1 MRKRI
6 KQLARGK
13 FEYAKPE
20 LQISEE
26 EIAFSCLEG
35 EEYEGEFTIVAANH
49 VKIRGLVYSTNPR
62 MECLTPQFE
71 GETVRI
77 RYQFHSYGLNEGLT
91 ETGDFVIVCNQN
103 EISLSFC
110 ATISKKYVD
119 TSVGIVKN
127 LYDFSQLAKSNWSE
141 AFQLFYHKNFSNVI
155 KANEIKE
162 NMIYRGIIAAKPSNQ
177 NMEEFLIGIRKKEK
191 ISFTVDKAQFELH
204 GVTETLKESVEIK
217 KDNWGYIEINATCD
231 GDFVR
236 IEKKK
241 IRSEDFIG
249 SVYTFEFYIDK
260 KELHAGRNFARII
273 LSSVYETKTI
283 EIVAEAKE
291 RSNDLKNNSTRE
303 KTGASESVP
312 EYLQK
317 KEYLA
322 GIMELYQA
330 YRLKRI
336 VTGVWANETVEIL
349 NHLHALEPEEPM
361 HVLMK
366 AQCLIIN
373 RQRQEAEWILE
384 EFKREW
390 IDRKSPVWGYY
401 LYIMTLIE
409 REPTY
414 VDRLTKEI
422 EGVFHEN
429 PDSVLLFWVLTF
441 LQEKYF
447 NNNALKLQTIEY
459 WVMKGCSSPYLYL
472 ESYYLIWQDPYL
484 LTKLKDFE
492 IRVLRWAVRHRAI
505 TKDIAIQIFQ
515 IMETEK
521 EFKPVLYDLLCAA
534 YEANPKPE
542 YVGIICSYLIKG
554 QQFDNKYHHWF
565 EMGIEL
571 ELRITSLY
579 EAYLLS
585 MDEREI
591 APVPKIIQM
600 YFQYDSGLPYKK
612 MAVLYNNIIASKTIN
627 PEVYQRY
634 CRAMG
639 KFSMEQIIAGHMDDN
654 LAVVYDDMLDLG
666 VINGE
671 IARAL
676 AHIIF
681 THKVVVFD
689 KKMVRAIIYQ
699 RQLKDPQIVPIVDNT
714 AYFQLYSQEYVLLF
728 EDEKGQRYTTGSI
741 PHQLQCL
748 MDAHKYLEKCLELS
762 PHQLPYLISYFDT
775 RQNYL
780 TFAPGDKERFRILM
794 FSEAISPEYK
804 SKMLP
809 EILRFY
815 QINAYDGMIEEY
827 LTKADYSKLEESTRR
842 FAIELLV
849 ENHLFDFAYEK
860 VTEYGID
867 QIGSAAKV
875 ALASYMIAQTDY
887 EEDEFLIRLSATAF
901 RAKKYNDKMLAYL
914 CQHFSGSTRDMLKLW
929 SVAKDYDIELFDLSE
944 RILVQAL
951 YAENLIA
958 DCIPVFAYFYEA
970 GGKDFITLAYV
981 TECAHRYF
989 VDNELLDD
997 DIFELIQARY
1007 VYNLELNDACKLALL
1022 RRFSEIPNLSERQ
1035 LTMED
1040 ELLAEYTRRNMHFAF
1055 YKRLNQELVLKYHL
1069 YDKVFLEYRTNP
1081 HSHVMLH
1088 YSRDE
1093 DGENFIKEDMLD
1105 VYDGI
1110 FVKSFVMFF
1119 GEAVQ
1124 YYISEER
1131 GNEIEVT
1138 ESSRIVNNDVYNKN
1152 DESRYNLLN
1161 QMLIS
1166 NTLQEE
1172 QELYYAM
1179 KQYSGYNEVTK
1190 NLFKII

>member
-13 FEYAKPE
+13 FEYAKPV
-20 LQISEE
+20 LSFSEE
-26 EIAFSCLEG
+26 EIAFTVIEG
-35 EEYEGEFTIVAANH
+35 EDYEGSFTISSENL
-49 VKIRGLVYSTNPR
+49 VKLRGLVYSTNPR

-77 RYQFHSYGLNEGLT
+77 RYQFHSFGLT
-91 ETGDFVIVCNQN
+91 EGQTEKGDFVIICEQN

-110 ATISKKYVD
+110 ASVSKKYAD
-119 TSVGIVKN
+119 TSVGTVKN
-127 LYDFSQLAKSNWSE
+127 LYDFSQLAKTNWSE
-141 AFQLFYHKNFSNVI
+141 AFQLFYHKDFSNII
-155 KANEIKE
+155 KENEIKE
-162 NMIYRGIIAAKPSNQ
+162 GMIYRGIMGAKPSNQ

-191 ISFTVDKAQFELH
+191 VSFALNKNSLEFYNLR
-204 GVTETLKESVEIK
+204 ETIKEAVEIK
-217 KDNWGYIEINATCD
+217 KDHWGYLEINATCD
-231 GDFVR
+231 SNFVR

-249 SVYTFEFYIDK
+249 SVYSFEFFIDVT
-260 KELHAGRNFARII
+260 ELHAGKNFAQIT
-273 LSSVYETKTI
+273 LSSVYETQTL
-283 EIVAEAKE
+283 EIVASVSDKVQKDEA
-291 RSNDLKNNSTRE
+291 LT
-303 KTGASESVP
+303 
-312 EYLQK
+312 LQK
-317 KEYLA
+317 KECQA

-336 VTGVWANETVEIL
+336 VTGVWANETIEIL
-349 NHLHALEPEEPM
+349 NHLHAMEPEEPM
-361 HVLMK
+361 HLLMK

-373 RQRQEAEWILE
+373 RQKQEAEWILD

-390 IDRKSPVWGYY
+390 FDRKSPVWAYY

-414 VDRLTKEI
+414 VDKLTKEI
-422 EGVFHEN
+422 EVIFHEN
-429 PDSVLLFWVLTF
+429 PDSVLCFWILTF
-441 LQEKYF
+441 LQEQYF
-447 NNNALKLQTIEY
+447 NNNALKLKSIGY

-472 ESYYLIWQDPYL
+472 EAYYLIWQDPYL
-484 LTKLKDFE
+484 LTKLESFE

-515 IMETEK
+515 IMESEK
-521 EFKPVLYDLLCAA
+521 EFNPVLYELLCAA

-542 YVGIICSYLIKG
+542 YVGVICRYLIKG
-554 QQFDNKYHHWF
+554 QQYDNKFHHWY

-571 ELRITSLY
+571 ELRITNLY
-579 EAYLLS
+579 EAYLMS
-585 MDEREI
+585 MDERRI

-600 YFQYDSGLPYKK
+600 YFQYDCGLPYKK
-612 MAVLYNNIIASKTIN
+612 MAVLYNNIIASKATN

-639 KFSMEQIIAGHMDDN
+639 KFAMEQILAGHMDDN

-666 VINGE
+666 VINAE
-671 IARAL
+671 IARSL
-676 AHIIF
+676 ANIIF

-699 RQLKDPQIVPIVDNT
+699 RQLKEPQIVPIVDNT
-714 AYFQLYSQEYVLLF
+714 AYFQLYSKEYVILF
-728 EDEKGQRYTTGSI
+728 EDEKGQRYTASI
-741 PHQLQCL
+741 PHRLQNL
-748 MDAHKYLEKCLELS
+748 MDAHKYLDKCIELA
-762 PHQLPYLISYFDT
+762 PQQLPYLISYFDT

-780 TFAPGDKERFRILM
+780 TFATGDKEHFRIIM
-794 FSEAISPEYK
+794 FSEAISAEYK

-815 QINAYDGMIEEY
+815 QVHAYDGMIEEY
-827 LTKADYSKLEESTRR
+827 LSRADYSKLSADTRR
-842 FAIELLV
+842 FAMELLV
-849 ENHLFDFAYEK
+849 ENHLFVLAYDK
-860 VTEYGID
+860 VMEYGID
-867 QIGSAAKV
+867 QIGSAGKV
-875 ALASYMIAQTDY
+875 ALASYMIGKTEY
-887 EEDEFLIRLSATAF
+887 EEDELLIRLAATAF
-901 RAKKYNDKMLAYL
+901 RAKKYNDKILEYL
-914 CQHFSGSTRDMLKLW
+914 SQHFSGPTRDMLRLW
-929 SVAKDYDIELFDLSE
+929 QAAREYEIDLFDLSE
-944 RILVQAL
+944 RLLVQGM
-951 YAENLIA
+951 YAEHLIS
-958 DCIPVFAYFYEA
+958 DCMPVFAYYYEA
-970 GGKDFITLAYV
+970 GGKDFVTLAYT
-981 TECAHRYF
+981 TECAHAYF
-989 VDNELLDD
+989 VDNEPLDE
-997 DIFELIQARY
+997 DIFELIQSRY
-1007 VYNLELNDACKLALL
+1007 IYNLELNDACKLALL
-1022 RRFSEIPNLSERQ
+1022 RRYSEVLNLTEKQ
-1035 LTMED
+1035 LAIED

-1069 YDKVFLEYRTNP
+1069 YDKVFLEYRANP

-1124 YYISEER
+1124 YYISEEHD
-1131 GNEIEVT
+1131 NEIQVT

-1152 DESRYNLLN
+1152 DVSRYNLLN

-1172 QELYYAM
+1172 QELYKAM
-1179 KQYSGYNEVTK
+1179 KQYAGYDDVTK
-1190 NLFKII
+1190 NIFKLL